1 MHFQSKTLPQFHNQ
15 TGGRK
20 KKPDVMVQR
29 HRPLLLRIHGVCRHP
44 PHVAMAKL
52 NDMAV
57 PGQRF
62 VIASPRD
69 VEDYVA
75 NTPPE
80 GVPHVV
86 VLANFFL
93 ACQLYPNMV
102 QEAVHLVFDAAH
114 VVYGLTSSFLDV
126 TVTPQ
131 GDGSVTEP
139 ILVKSADNWHLVYGQ
154 EPFATRCCNYD
165 YVLALV
171 NNVCVGSLLNP
182 FMTELYYLSKPGQ
195 TLVKD
200 LIVRALVE
208 QVPEKALPYI
218 RQQLESLDAS
228 AYNLS
233 PHRIRRIMDILQSP
247 KHHTLDALGELRQ
260 YIVPTEK
267 RPATP
272 FGEAPFDRI
281 AEKWDVDSYEL
292 RYLARVYE
300 ALLKNAQTTVLEDR
314 YFSHRDQITSE
325 GTRARPELTVNIKT
339 T

>member
-1 MHFQSKTLPQFHNQ
+1 MHFQSKTLPQYHNP

-20 KKPDVMVQR
+20 KKPEVMVPR
-29 HRPLLLRIHGVCRHP
+29 HAPLMLRIHGVCRHP

-62 VIASPRD
+62 LIASPRD
-69 VEDYVA
+69 VAHYID
-75 NTPPE
+75 NTPEE

-86 VLANFFL
+86 ILANFFL
-93 ACQLYPNMV
+93 ACQLYPFMV
-102 QEAVHLVFDAAH
+102 EEAVHLVFDAAH
-114 VVYGLTSSFLDV
+114 VVYGMTSSYLDV
-126 TVTPQ
+126 EVKAQ
-131 GDGSVTEP
+131 GDGSTTEP
-139 ILVKSADNWHLVYGQ
+139 ILVKAADNWHKVRGRD
-154 EPFATRCCNYD
+154 PFPTRCCNYD

-182 FMTELYYLSKPGQ
+182 FMTELYYLTKPGQ
-195 TLVKD
+195 TIVKD

-208 QVPEKALPYI
+208 QVPDKALPFI

-233 PHRIRRIMDILQSP
+233 PHRIRRIMDILHSP
-247 KHHTLDALGELRQ
+247 KHRTLDALGELRH
-260 YIVPTEK
+260 YIVPTDK

-281 AEKWDVDSYEL
+281 AEKWDVDGYEL

-300 ALLKNAQTTVLEDR
+300 SLLKNAQTTVLEDR
-314 YFSHRDQITSE
+314 YFSHRDHITAE
-325 GTRARPELTVNIKT
+325 GTRSRPELTVNIKNT
-339 T
+339 